1 MCRSFTRQLAELMAD
16 TVAVGRLLLIL
27 FAFAASASAQSSSP
41 QSGLVWSQ
49 RVVDSTLTRYPDP
62 DKFGAWSY
70 PRGLYLFGQYLVYKR
85 TGDSRYLK
93 YIEGW
98 VDSHI
103 DSQGHPD
110 RRIHALDDVLAANL
124 LVVLYHETHEQRYR
138 LAAETFRHRFDNYP
152 RTSDG
157 GFWHATVPS
166 RQWQLWLDGNY
177 MAVPFLL
184 RYGKEFKDEQY
195 TQSEAVRQLLVYHKH
210 LKARHRGLLY
220 HAYDESGKAPWARP
234 HSHHSQFFWCR
245 SIGWY
250 GMTLVDTLDVLPHH
264 AQGRTELIRI
274 VRSLVKDLARDQD
287 PQTGLWYQLV
297 DKTKLPQ
304 NWTETSSSAMFTY
317 VIDVAVKR
325 GYVSSKYHSVA
336 EKGYS
341 GVLGRMSLGPDGL
354 TNLSGICEGTNVGNL
369 QYYLDRKRNTND
381 LHGLGAFLIMNEE
394 WNTSVSSQRV
404 DSPSQQ

>member
-1 MCRSFTRQLAELMAD
+1 
-16 TVAVGRLLLIL
+16 
-27 FAFAASASAQSSSP
+27 
-41 QSGLVWSQ
+41 
-49 RVVDSTLTRYPDP
+49 
-62 DKFGAWSY
+62 
-70 PRGLYLFGQYLVYKR
+70 
-85 TGDSRYLK
+85 
-93 YIEGW
+93 
-98 VDSHI
+98 
-103 DSQGHPD
+103 
-110 RRIHALDDVLAANL
+110 
-124 LVVLYHETHEQRYR
+124 
-138 LAAETFRHRFDNYP
+138 
-152 RTSDG
+152 
-157 GFWHATVPS
+157 
-166 RQWQLWLDGNY
+166 
-177 MAVPFLL
+177 
-184 RYGKEFKDEQY
+184 
-195 TQSEAVRQLLVYHKH
+195 
-210 LKARHRGLLY
+210 
-220 HAYDESGKAPWARP
+220 
-234 HSHHSQFFWCR
+234 
-245 SIGWY
+245 
-250 GMTLVDTLDVLPHH
+250 MTLVDTLDVLPPH

-325 GYVSSKYHSVA
+325 GYVSSKFHAVA